1 MPHTTATV
9 EMFEPC
15 VVDTEPHPVPSDIQ
29 AALSPRQVERLERI
43 IADRRALHAV
53 DYRASSSFCG
63 RNFYLTLFV
72 GPENRSLRRLRTEGQ
87 RRTLYRVLAEV
98 AGFCM
103 TISMLTCLIVGATV
117 IVLYVAKSALG
128 IDLMEG
134 HTVLHDYF
142 YWR

>member
-1 MPHTTATV
+1 MTAATACA
-9 EMFEPC
+9 EPIS
-15 VVDTEPHPVPSDIQ
+15 EPDIAPAVLPTDIR
-29 AALSPRQVERLERI
+29 AALTSEQIARLEDI
-43 IADRRALHAV
+43 IADRRAVHAV

-63 RNFYLTLFV
+63 RHFYLTLFL

-103 TISMLTCLIVGATV
+103 TISMLTCLIVGAAV
-117 IVLYVAKSALG
+117 IVLYVTKSALG
-128 IDLMEG
+128 IDLMQG
-134 HTVLHDYF
+134 HSMLHDYF